1 MKNKNTTIGYAL
13 LITLAAIT
21 VAYLITSCAGCESAP
36 KTAAEKKEAAKVIAE
51 TTNTVGGI
59 VPFPWDTVVYLV
71 GSIAATT
78 MGVGAAYSKIKK
90 PKAKPEAPKS

>member
-1 MKNKNTTIGYAL
+1 MKNSKTTIGYAL
-13 LITLAAIT
+13 IVVLAAIT
-21 VAYLITSCAGCESAP
+21 IAYLVTSCIGCESVP
-36 KTAAEKKEAAKVIAE
+36 RTPAEKKEAAKVIAE

-78 MGVGAAYSKIKK
+78 MGVGAAYGKIKK
-90 PKAKPEAPKS
+90 KKPDAPKS